1 MNITTT
7 QVAEISISYRPAIAD
22 KPVIISALDAYLI
35 FYDFFPINIINLQE
49 SFMVMYLNRAN
60 RCLGV
65 FPASIGGIT
74 GTVADVRLILSVAL
88 KIVATSILISHNHPS
103 GNLKPSTAD
112 IDLTYKIKEGGKL
125 LDIRLIDHLI
135 ISPNEKDY
143 FSFAENGIL

>member
-1 MNITTT
+1 
-7 QVAEISISYRPAIAD
+7 
-22 KPVIISALDAYLI
+22 
-35 FYDFFPINIINLQE
+35 
-49 SFMVMYLNRAN
+49 MVMYLNRAN